1 MKKKSQGELPLPSEE
16 APPSAPAPVW
26 EITRWNLNEPSPH
39 MSGAVVELEI
49 QVSAKRIDVESAL
62 AAGKQRVDD
71 ELAKLEAAARRL
83 PQYAAWRKSV
93 EAHKERVSFSEEQAK
108 TLKDAMDGAL
118 AASGS
123 EEIAVALDRAAE
135 SERRGMLLKQTL
147 ETMRIDSEKHARETE
162 AAITMLVQNRYQE
175 ILASQPLE
183 ENEVISALLS
193 GSANSH
199 KAVSFTVFKNYCGSG
214 PWMMFRA
221 KKICFTLLGKV
232 PSSPDAEPAP
242 LPNYPTVPPLFSSP
256 YAAQKLYAQATAR

>member
-49 QVSAKRIDVESAL
+49 QVSAKRIDVES
-62 AAGKQRVDD
+62 
-71 ELAKLEAAARRL
+71 
-83 PQYAAWRKSV
+83 
-93 EAHKERVSFSEEQAK
+93 
-108 TLKDAMDGAL
+108 AL